1 MRTAVEIKKSYNFT
15 ILNNKP
21 EIIRNIQL
29 YQYTPKNVSC
39 KDKHAQDN
47 HDFKAMNM

>member
-1 MRTAVEIKKSYNFT
+1 M

-21 EIIRNIQL
+21 EIMTKLML
-29 YQYTPKNVSC
+29 YQCTPNNVSS
-39 KDKHAQDN
+39 KEKHAQDN